1 MEKHVLDLYPPLLHE
16 HVQSVIGPFYVTA
29 NFRPA
34 GARTGEWRLQTGKA
48 SYYVKTFS
56 RRERWV
62 SEVYAYQHWM
72 PQLKP
77 YVPELVAVFE
87 EEGWQAILIT
97 AVDGTIMRD
106 TVLTW
111 GEEQA
116 AYRKAGEL
124 THALHRLEPGGWF
137 GRISEDGQPP
147 SEGSEQDAAQYVSR
161 SIHEMKIK
169 CAEKQLLSP
178 REMEWAEWALQNVEG
193 FAGARPVPVSW
204 DSTPGNWLVD
214 ANGRLCG
221 MIDFENMLWGVDV
234 DQFSILFERY
244 FMDNPAARGAF
255 FGGYGL
261 EALAGKAVQIKI
273 CCIKLAIADIYW
285 GTQNGW
291 DRVRDYGRRLL
302 KRIAEDDGWV

>member
-1 MEKHVLDLYPPLLHE
+1 MEKQVLDLYPPRLHE
-16 HVQSVIGPFYVTA
+16 HVHSVIGPFHVTA

-34 GARTGEWRLQTGKA
+34 GARTGVWRLQAAKA

-62 SEVYAYQHWM
+62 PEVYAYRHWM

-77 YVPELVAVFE
+77 YVPELAAVFE

-97 AVDGTIMRD
+97 ALDGTIMRD
-106 TVLTW
+106 TVLTP

-124 THALHRLEPGGWF
+124 TRTLHRLKPGRWF
-137 GRISEDGQPP
+137 GQISEDSQPP
-147 SEGSEQDAAQYVSR
+147 SEPEQDAVQYISR
-161 SIHEMKIK
+161 SIREMKTK
-169 CAEKQLLSP
+169 CEEQQLLSP
-178 REMEWAEWALQNVEG
+178 REMELAEWALQNVEG

-221 MIDFENMLWGVDV
+221 MIDFENMLWGIDV

-244 FMDNPAARGAF
+244 FMDNPATRDAF
-255 FGGYGL
+255 FDGYGPEVL
-261 EALAGKAVQIKI
+261 TGKAGQIKI

-291 DRVRDYGRRLL
+291 DRVRNYGRRLL
-302 KRIAEDDGWV
+302 KRIAEDDGLV